1 MPLREIYKRLK
12 KMLVHLSL
20 SDQRLAVLRRM
31 LVLTII
37 AFLLGIILATQPPGR
52 GFAQG
57 TTVILIQPS
66 SSNINVEDTVTVDI
80 RIEDVTDL
88 YGVDVRLS
96 FDHTLLE
103 VQDADSNPANGIQI
117 QKSAFPDPDCVIKN
131 EADNDAGT
139 IWYAVT
145 QLNPTEPANGSGVT
159 ASVTFKGLAD
169 GISPAAFTYQ
179 KLAKRDG
186 ESITA
191 TTQDGEVEVAGPTAT
206 TLSSFAANSS
216 AGLGTPLVWSWPVGV
231 AMLAMGGVLW
241 VRRRSNRPRSDP
253 N

>member
-1 MPLREIYKRLK
+1 MPIHLR
-12 KMLVHLSL
+12 L

-31 LVLTII
+31 LLLTII
-37 AFLLGIILATQPPGR
+37 AFLLGIILATQPPRR

-66 SSNINVEDTVTVDI
+66 SSDINVEDTVTVDI

-88 YGVDVRLS
+88 YGVDIRLS
-96 FDHTLLE
+96 FDHTVLE

-169 GISPAAFTYQ
+169 GISPAAFTYK
-179 KLAKRDG
+179 KLVKRDG
-186 ESITA
+186 EPIT
-191 TTQDGEVEVAGPTAT
+191 TTAQSGQITVAPPTAIA
-206 TLSSFAANSS
+206 LSSLTAQSS
-216 AGLGTPLVWSWPVGV
+216 PDLKASSVFPCLVWV
-231 AMLAMGGVLW
+231 AMLATGGVLW
-241 VRRRSNRPRSDP
+241 VRRWSNRPGRTGENS